1 MSSLY
6 KKKRA
11 WSDLYEPQ
19 MNQLAT
25 HLILENN
32 LMNIT
37 FTPPTYREDALCG
50 VDQYIDI
57 ERLKVAYRV
66 RKWEAHEFWRWG
78 FTLRTPHE
86 LKRVMSVKADGPD
99 YMLYAVAD
107 EHEEG
112 KIASAALIDLK
123 SVGYQLNQHPE
134 ILREAE
140 KSDYFIDLSYGAFPE
155 HVVVGMR

>member
-11 WSDLYEPQ
+11 WSDLFEPE

-25 HLILENN
+25 YLILENN
-32 LMNIT
+32 LMNVT

-66 RKWEAHEFWRWG
+66 RKWDALNFWRWG

-86 LKRVMSVKADGPD
+86 LNRVMSQKADGPD
-99 YMLYAVAD
+99 YMLYALAD
-107 EHEEG
+107 PDEEG

-123 SVGYQLNQHPE
+123 SVGYQLNRYPE
-134 ILREAE
+134 ILREAD
-140 KSDYFIDLSYGAFPE
+140 KSDYFVDLSYGAFPE
-155 HVVVGMR
+155 HIVMGMK